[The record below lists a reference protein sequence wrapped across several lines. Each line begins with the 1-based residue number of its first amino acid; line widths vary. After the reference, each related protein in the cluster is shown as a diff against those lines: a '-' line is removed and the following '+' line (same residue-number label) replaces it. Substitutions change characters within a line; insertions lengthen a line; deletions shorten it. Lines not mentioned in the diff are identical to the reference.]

1 MGSPIWAGVDE
12 APLFALPFTPKGDLL
27 NCYPSPVDIY
37 KTKKVMSADS
47 IDVDLISRIHF
58 CINSNN
64 FLHYARGH
72 RFSRLCSLFDL
83 AKYVSTLSIIVFT
96 VLTIFLLFRTDN
108 THKSW
113 YRDPGLRKSMI
124 SVFVLYL
131 VVSIKDGI
139 VRSFP
144 PN

>member
-1 MGSPIWAGVDE
+1 
-12 APLFALPFTPKGDLL
+12 
-27 NCYPSPVDIY
+27 
-37 KTKKVMSADS
+37 MSADS

-72 RFSRLCSLFDL
+72 RFSRLCPLFDL